1 VLDDQANAIAKRALE
16 AFAPRGLRLVEVE
29 ESGPG
34 QQRLKFDL
42 IGHRLH
48 LVTDER
54 DDETFV
60 LELRDA
66 LHISEDLYPGAL
78 ATTLELINY
87 LHAHVHYARFL
98 MTDVSSSPQRW
109 FGVGS
114 VSPEYLN
121 LSPEA
126 VAPRDALVS
135 VVFTAPLF
143 GGGDQRWRDV
153 FELGIDVLLYALGR
167 LHDELHSAGFPIAGM
182 ARAS

>member
-1 VLDDQANAIAKRALE
+1 MLDHDNAIARRALD
-16 AFAPRGLRLVEVE
+16 AFAPRGLRLVEIE
-29 ESGPG
+29 ATGPG
-34 QQRLKFDL
+34 QQRTKFDL

-48 LVTDER
+48 LVTDE
-54 DDETFV
+54 DTPQTFV

-66 LHISEDLYPGAL
+66 LHVSEDQHPGAI

-87 LHAHVHYARFL
+87 LHAHIHYARFL
-98 MTDVSSSPQRW
+98 MTDVSSNPQRW

-121 LSPEA
+121 LSPDA

-143 GGGDQRWRDV
+143 NDGDEHWRSA

-167 LHDELHSAGFPIAGM
+167 LHDELHLAGFPIAGM